1 MKAQSWKNVRA
12 RAVTEERVN
21 ETHVQEVKQRM
32 MHDLQAQKLAELRR
46 AAGLNQQEL
55 AERLGMTQSRVSRI
69 ERGELERTEL
79 FDSAGFCAGAWREAG
94 SGNPVGRRAVH
105 LELTALRCGVF
116 GWRLVLVFHE
126 AYQLNFGC
134 GSGVT
139 CTAPTSSVPPKPIK
153 CRSLITGSFTAPI

>member
-55 AERLGMTQSRVSRI
+55 AERLGMTQTPVSPI

-79 FDSAGFCAGAWREAG
+79 STL
-94 SGNPVGRRAVH
+94 RAFVQALGGK
-105 LELTALRCGVF
+105 LEV
-116 GWRLVLVFHE
+116 VI
-126 AYQLNFGC
+126 QLEGEQ
-134 GSGVT
+134 
-139 CTAPTSSVPPKPIK
+139 
-153 CRSLITGSFTAPI
+153 FTLN